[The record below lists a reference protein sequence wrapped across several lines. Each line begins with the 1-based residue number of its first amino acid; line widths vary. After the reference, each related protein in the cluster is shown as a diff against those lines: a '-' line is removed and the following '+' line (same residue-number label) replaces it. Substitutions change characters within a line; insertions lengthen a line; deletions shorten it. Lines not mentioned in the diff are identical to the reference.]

1 MSKTVTLRLDD
12 ETYEVFRAAAS
23 DQNRPLSNLIETAA
37 LARVRE
43 EQFVDDHEMADI
55 RADEKLQAR
64 LKKGSKA
71 ASRRKGRFVE

>member
-12 ETYEVFRAAAS
+12 KTYELFRAAANA
-23 DQNRPLSNLIETAA
+23 QNRPLSNMIATAA
-37 LARVRE
+37 LAQIRT

-55 RADEKLQAR
+55 RADKKLQAR

-71 ASRRKGRFVE
+71 AARREGRFVE